1 MLKVRKAILGHKD
14 SEIQRLM
21 TELGVAKQSLVSS
34 LETQCTHNAILEA
47 IQSLSARLDG
57 ISNRVDAVEQG
68 C

>member
-1 MLKVRKAILGHKD
+1 
-14 SEIQRLM
+14 M